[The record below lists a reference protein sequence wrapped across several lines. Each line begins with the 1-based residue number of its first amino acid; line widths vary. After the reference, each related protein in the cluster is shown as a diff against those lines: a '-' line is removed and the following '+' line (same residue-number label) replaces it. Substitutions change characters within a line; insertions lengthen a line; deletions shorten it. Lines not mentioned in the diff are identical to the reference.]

1 MALSLWDRFFGRTP
15 LDSVPYDELLRRY
28 SGEPTEV
35 FTEFMRRL
43 YELVFMAAEDYCKRQ
58 GRTAIKEAAEER
70 TMAAFHSFVPQMG
83 SGQPEMGLRRFAA
96 ILRSALDEQAFGLI
110 KRAYY
115 RHLLLYY
122 LKDEDQR
129 RCLEAMYAMGLA
141 ATPRQIAA
149 RFLLPVKHVE
159 QLLKDGNRELE
170 RILKD
175 DFEEAELR
183 EITEGF
189 LP

>member
-1 MALSLWDRFFGRTP
+1 MT
-15 LDSVPYDELLRRY
+15 
-28 SGEPTEV
+28 
-35 FTEFMRRL
+35 
-43 YELVFMAAEDYCKRQ
+43 
-58 GRTAIKEAAEER
+58 
-70 TMAAFHSFVPQMG
+70 AFHSFVPEMG
-83 SGQPEMGLRRFAA
+83 TGQPEMGLRRFAA
-96 ILRSALDEQAFGLI
+96 RVRSVLDEQAFEFI

-122 LKDEDQR
+122 LEDRDQR

-141 ATPRQIAA
+141 VTPQQIAG
-149 RFLLPVKHVE
+149 RLLLPVEQVK
-159 QLLKDGNRELE
+159 QLLRDGNRELE

-183 EITEGF
+183 EMTEGL